1 MRDLSSLQR
10 GQIVGARLAG
20 ASVTK
25 TATLLGVSRAAVSKV
40 MTAYTNHGKTSSTKR
55 NSGRKPELSEMYRVH
70 WRELCLKIVELLQQ
84 RWQQKSVFI
93 LKTLSQLFTLLC
105 HLLCVHWLGNKPWR
119 WIINRNTAYKGTNMA
134 AVTRIVGRV
143 SFRKSCKLPK
153 TETWCRAW
161 AIFLAQELN
170 CDHDQSDSFYWRWK
184 P

>member
-40 MTAYTNHGKTSSTKR
+40 MTAYTNHGKTSSAKR

-70 WRELCLKIVELLQQ
+70 WRGLCLKIVELLQQ

-93 LKTLSQLFTLLC
+93 LKTLSQLWCFSTVHRSTELFHSPTLMHNSLFISKC
-105 HLLCVHWLGNKPWR
+105 MLHYYPQHVSCINMPIFRRTICIHTASGIVAFCKRLL
-119 WIINRNTAYKGTNMA
+119 
-134 AVTRIVGRV
+134 
-143 SFRKSCKLPK
+143 
-153 TETWCRAW
+153 ETC
-161 AIFLAQELN
+161 QG
-170 CDHDQSDSFYWRWK
+170 
-184 P
+184 